1 MPQRGSASQGR
12 ISLRLLGGWQLVDN
26 GAELRLSHREQRL
39 IALLGL
45 SGERA
50 RPHVAGVLW
59 PDSTDERALAS
70 LRRAVM
76 QTQHA
81 RPGLLHAGRAFV
93 GLDPEIEV
101 DVAEVRRAAEVSE
114 LPESD
119 DERSHLLTLLSGE
132 ELLPG
137 WYDDWVLAERE
148 SLEQMRLRAL
158 DRLSRQALD
167 RGDLVLAIDA
177 ARSATDIE
185 PHSEAACEVALRA
198 HLARGDLAGVV
209 SEYRR
214 HRDATWDNVGVAP
227 SHRILAL
234 VESAVG
240 TTLLE
245 DATPVP
251 GTIATDP
258 PSASVCGPATRHLH
272 PRHLH
277 PRRRRLWPR
286 PRRLRPSCDHRPAAA
301 GRHRPRHRHA
311 AQVAGG
317 RAPRSRSSSPTSRPR
332 PPPFRPA
339 RNSRPAATHV
349 SSRGWSGRRSCC
361 SRCPSW
367 WPSVARTE
375 AGVDRRP
382 ARGRRHRWTRPAEA
396 MVHRTALRSSTGSRR
411 SSASSR
417 PASCPAWPGSP

>member
-1 MPQRGSASQGR
+1 MPQRGSASHRRR

-26 GAELRLSHREQRL
+26 GAELRLGHREQRL

-45 SGERA
+45 SGERP
-50 RPHVAGVLW
+50 RPYVAVLLW
-59 PDSTDERALAS
+59 PDSTDEPALAS

-81 RPGLLHAGRAFV
+81 RPGLLHAGPAFV

-119 DERSHLLTLLSGE
+119 DEQSHLLTLLSAG

-148 SLEQMRLRAL
+148 SLDQMRLRAL

-209 SEYRR
+209 SEFRR
-214 HRDATWDNVGVAP
+214 HRDATWDSVGVAP

-240 TTLLE
+240 TALVD

-251 GTIATDP
+251 GHIATGP
-258 PSASVCGPATRHLH
+258 PSASVCGPAGA
-272 PRHLH
+272 
-277 PRRRRLWPR
+277 RLWPR
-286 PRRLRPSCDHRPAAA
+286 PRQLRPSCHHRP
-301 GRHRPRHRHA
+301 GSRP
-311 AQVAGG
+311 
-317 RAPRSRSSSPTSRPR
+317 SSPTSRPR
-332 PPPFRPA
+332 PPPFRPPM
-339 RNSRPAATHV
+339 NSRTPSGGMHYVVLSTGPRRIQPAATHV
-349 SSRGWSGRRSCC
+349 SWRGWSGRRSCC
-361 SRCPSW
+361 SRCP
-367 WPSVARTE
+367 
-375 AGVDRRP
+375 
-382 ARGRRHRWTRPAEA
+382 
-396 MVHRTALRSSTGSRR
+396 
-411 SSASSR
+411 
-417 PASCPAWPGSP
+417 

>member
-1 MPQRGSASQGR
+1 MPQRESASQRR

-26 GAELRLSHREQRL
+26 GTELRLSHREQRL

-50 RPHVAGVLW
+50 RPHVAGLLW

-101 DVAEVRRAAEVSE
+101 DVAEVCRAAEVSE

-119 DERSHLLTLLSGE
+119 DEQSHLLTLLSGE

-158 DRLSRQALD
+158 DRLARQALD

-209 SEYRR
+209 SEFRR

-240 TTLLE
+240 TTLVE

-251 GTIATDP
+251 DTSLPALRPP
-258 PSASVCGPATRHLH
+258 PSVAPPA
-272 PRHLH
+272 P
-277 PRRRRLWPR
+277 PP
-286 PRRLRPSCDHRPAAA
+286 PAPPSPAPPPPLATPTPAAA
-301 GRHRPRHRHA
+301 ELPPPTPPTPVRHPAPPGA
-311 AQVAGG
+311 A
-317 RAPRSRSSSPTSRPR
+317 PSCPPTSRPR
-332 PPPFRPA
+332 PPPFRPPRRLA
-339 RNSRPAATHV
+339 SPRQRTCPRGAGRGGGPAA
-349 SSRGWSGRRSCC
+349 RGVPRGGRR
-361 SRCPSW
+361 
-367 WPSVARTE
+367 WPGPRRERTGGQHADDGIAR
-375 AGVDRRP
+375 
-382 ARGRRHRWTRPAEA
+382 TRPADA
-396 MVHRTALRSSTGSRR
+396 MVHRTAVRSSTWSRR

>member
-1 MPQRGSASQGR
+1 MPQRESASQRR

-50 RPHVAGVLW
+50 RPYVAGLLW

-76 QTQHA
+76 QAQHA

-101 DVAEVRRAAEVSE
+101 DVAEVCRAAEVSE

-119 DERSHLLTLLSGE
+119 DEQSHLLTLLSGE

-209 SEYRR
+209 SEFRR

-240 TTLLE
+240 TTLVE

-251 GTIATDP
+251 DTSLPALRPP
-258 PSASVCGPATRHLH
+258 PSVATPAPPST

-277 PRRRRLWPR
+277 PRRRRLWPPR
-286 PRRLRPSCDHRPAAA
+286 PRQLRPSWPPPDRGAEP
-301 GRHRPRHRHA
+301 
-311 AQVAGG
+311 
-317 RAPRSRSSSPTSRPR
+317 SSPTSRPR
-332 PPPFRPA
+332 HPRSGPRGTRDPRQRTCPRGA
-339 RNSRPAATHV
+339 GRGGGPAA
-349 SSRGWSGRRSCC
+349 RGVPRGGRRWPGP
-361 SRCPSW
+361 RREWTGGQHADDGIDGLVRPS
-367 WPSVARTE
+367 
-375 AGVDRRP
+375 
-382 ARGRRHRWTRPAEA
+382 A
-396 MVHRTALRSSTGSRR
+396 MVHRTAVRSSTGSRR